1 MVSVGAGDEQSAVE
15 LEHVVANTSVESVVD
30 GIKLLALTAY
40 MLKPQA
46 ILRSTVR
53 TGE

>member
-1 MVSVGAGDEQSAVE
+1 MVLVGPGDEQSAVE
-15 LEHVVANTSVESVVD
+15 LEHVVADTSVESVVY
-30 GIKLLALTAY
+30 GIKLLTLTAY

-46 ILRSTVR
+46 ILHSPVR